1 MKNLNFI
8 IAILLPVVCFAQDI
22 PDKLNENSILLKTG
36 KYINKLQIRSFDSV
50 KLEYIKGGNLCDLPI
65 SQIEEI
71 VSDSGTIWFNEFG
84 KPAIRNQYSTKIG
97 LEKDRVAKDSVLIA
111 IPNINIP
118 DDGNYYFRSYE
129 KGVETAR
136 HEDCAGWGIGTFLLG
151 WMYGSPYLVSMAAGQ
166 PVTAPVPPKGVDV
179 KLYTEGYKQQKIIE
193 RTKAAARGSS
203 IAKASVTA
211 FVLYLI
217 MSIN

>member
-84 KPAIRNQYSTKIG
+84 KPASRHLLPAYTD
-97 LEKDRVAKDSVLIA
+97 DR
-111 IPNINIP
+111 
-118 DDGNYYFRSYE
+118 RE
-129 KGVETAR
+129 
-136 HEDCAGWGIGTFLLG
+136 
-151 WMYGSPYLVSMAAGQ
+151 
-166 PVTAPVPPKGVDV
+166 
-179 KLYTEGYKQQKIIE
+179 
-193 RTKAAARGSS
+193 
-203 IAKASVTA
+203 
-211 FVLYLI
+211 
-217 MSIN
+217 